1 MIGINFAQPAYLFL
15 LIIIPILIWWYV
27 KGVRNQQLT
36 LPFPGLKWIST
47 IKPSFRQRMVHL
59 PFILR
64 MVGVFFLIIAIA
76 RPQLSNRWR
85 KVQTEGIDIVMAMD
99 ISSSMLALDF
109 KPNRLEAAKDV
120 AAEFIQG
127 CPDDRIGLV
136 VFSSECF
143 TQCPLTTDHNVLL
156 NLFSGVK
163 SGMIEDGTAIG
174 VGLSTAVNRLRF
186 SAAKSKVVV
195 LLTDGENNAGSIAP
209 LTAAELAKKY
219 SVRVYTIGI
228 GTRGTAPY
236 PVQSQFGIQYQNM
249 PVSIDEPLLQQM
261 AESTGG
267 KYFRATNKEKLR
279 DIYSE
284 IDKLE
289 KTKVEIQ
296 ENARL
301 HEDYVPFGL
310 LALFLL
316 ALDGLLRLTWF
327 RTLP

>member
-1 MIGINFAQPAYLFL
+1 MSGVNFAQPACFFL
-15 LIIIPILIWWYV
+15 LIIIPILTWWYF
-27 KGVRNQQLT
+27 KRIRNQHLT
-36 LPFPGLKWIST
+36 IPFPALKWIEKT
-47 IKPSFRQRMVHL
+47 KPSLSQRMIHL

-64 MVGVFFLIIAIA
+64 MIGLFFLIIAIA
-76 RPQLSNRWR
+76 RPQLSNKWS
-85 KVQTEGIDIVMAMD
+85 KVSTEGIDIVLAMD

-120 AAEFIQG
+120 AAEFIQRR
-127 CPDDRIGLV
+127 PDDRIGLV

-156 NLFSGVK
+156 NLFAGVK

-174 VGLSTAVNRLRF
+174 VGLSTSVNRLRF
-186 SAAKSKVVV
+186 SAAKSKIVV
-195 LLTDGENNAGSIAP
+195 LLTDGENNAGSVAP
-209 LTAAELAKKY
+209 LTAAEIAKKY
-219 SVRVYTIGI
+219 GIRVYTIGV

-236 PVQSQFGIQYQNM
+236 PVQTQFGMQYQNM
-249 PVSIDEPLLQQM
+249 PVSIDEPLLEKM
-261 AESTGG
+261 AISTGG
-267 KYFRATNKEKLR
+267 KYFRATNKENLR
-279 DIYSE
+279 GIYDE

-289 KTKVEIQ
+289 KTKVEVQ
-296 ENARL
+296 ENSRL
-301 HEDYVPFGL
+301 FEAFVPFGL

>member
-1 MIGINFAQPAYLFL
+1 MNGVNFAQPAYFFL
-15 LIIIPILIWWYV
+15 LILIPILVWWYI
-27 KGVRNQQLT
+27 KRIRNQQLT
-36 LPFPGLKWIST
+36 IPFPGLKWVEKT
-47 IKPSFRQRMVHL
+47 KPSFRQRMVHL

-64 MVGVFFLIIAIA
+64 MIGLLFLVVAIA
-76 RPQLSNRWR
+76 RPQLSNKWR
-85 KVQTEGIDIVMAMD
+85 KVSAEGIDIVLAMD

-127 CPDDRIGLV
+127 RPDDRIGLV

-174 VGLSTAVNRLRF
+174 SGLSTSINRLRF
-186 SAAKSKVVV
+186 SATKSKIVV
-195 LLTDGENNAGSIAP
+195 LLTDGENNSGSVAP
-209 LTAAELAKKY
+209 LTAAEIAKKHGI
-219 SVRVYTIGI
+219 RVYTVGV

-236 PVQSQFGIQYQNM
+236 PVQSQFGVQYQNM

-261 AESTGG
+261 AFLTGG

-279 DIYSE
+279 EIYSE

-289 KTKVEIQ
+289 KTRVEVQ
-296 ENARL
+296 ENSRL
-301 HEDYVPFGL
+301 FEAYVPFGL
-310 LALFLL
+310 LALLL
-316 ALDGLLRLTWF
+316 IALDGLLRLTWF